1 MIGSGIDDGFNTS
14 ADIANNE
21 RTIGPYQDFT
31 REELIEVINS
41 LKAENSELRSII
53 DSKCI
58 DNPKIGLQK

>member
-41 LKAENSELRSII
+41 LKA
-53 DSKCI
+53 
-58 DNPKIGLQK
+58 